1 MISNK
6 HYLFSRNA
14 YFHFPIHKP
23 TSATIILLPINM
35 KLQIKY
41 LYLLSV
47 ILASYSCGE
56 KQESYQVKE
65 ESITEAV
72 YASGIIRSKDQYKVY
87 ASVNGIIEKVNVEEG
102 DSVHKGDLLFTL
114 RSEAS
119 RINAENAEL
128 SANFAEANL
137 AGEKLAELNSNIQI
151 ARSRMLLDSA
161 NANRQKKLWQQ
172 EIGTKTEWEQKELAY
187 KNSAE
192 AYQAACLRYE
202 DLKRQMAYSAAQAE
216 KLWKL
221 NLTQL
226 REYEVRSDR
235 EGRVYSIYKNKG
247 EWASSQQEL
256 ALLGDANHFLI
267 ELQVDENDIIRIR
280 KGQRVFLTL
289 DSYKNQVFEALIT
302 QIDPAMNE
310 KSRTFKIEAEFIE
323 APPILYPNLTAEA
336 NIVIQVKEK
345 ALTIPRTYL
354 VQDSFVWINKDEK
367 RKIKTGLKDYQKVEV
382 LEGLLSGETIVK
394 PAP

>member
-1 MISNK
+1 MK
-6 HYLFSRNA
+6 QPVKY
-14 YFHFPIHKP
+14 
-23 TSATIILLPINM
+23 IILLLLLPT
-35 KLQIKY
+35 
-41 LYLLSV
+41 LLS
-47 ILASYSCGE
+47 CEE
-56 KQESYQVKE
+56 KQETYQVKE

-72 YASGIIRSKDQYKVY
+72 YASGLIRSKDQYKVY
-87 ASVNGIIEKVNVEEG
+87 GSVNGIIEEVKVEEG
-102 DSVHKGDLLFTL
+102 DSVQKGDILFTL
-114 RSEAS
+114 RSESS
-119 RINAENAEL
+119 RINTENAEL
-128 SANFAEANL
+128 SANYAQANL
-137 AGEKLAELNSNIQI
+137 AGEKLAELKSNIEI
-151 ARSRMLLDSA
+151 ARSRMLVDSA
-161 NANRQKKLWQQ
+161 NAFRQKKLWEQ
-172 EIGTKTEWEQKELAY
+172 EIGTKAEWEQKELAY
-187 KNSAE
+187 KNSSE
-192 AYQAACLRYE
+192 SYQASSLRYE
-202 DLKRQMAYSAAQAE
+202 DLKRQMAYAAAQTE

-221 NLTQL
+221 NLSQL
-226 REYEVRSDR
+226 REYEVRADR
-235 EGRVYSIYKNKG
+235 NGRVYSIYKNKG

-267 ELQVDENDIIRIR
+267 ELQVDENDIILIR

-323 APPILYPNLTAEA
+323 PPPILYPNLTAEA

-345 ALTIPRTYL
+345 ALTIPRNYL

-382 LEGLLSGETIVK
+382 LEGLQSGESIVK